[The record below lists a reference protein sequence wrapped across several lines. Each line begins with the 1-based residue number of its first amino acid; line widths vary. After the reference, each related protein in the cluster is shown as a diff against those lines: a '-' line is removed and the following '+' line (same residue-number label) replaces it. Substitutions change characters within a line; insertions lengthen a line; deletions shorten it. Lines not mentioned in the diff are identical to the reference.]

1 MDQRSYEMN
10 ELRQFHKQLEY
21 VEKAPLSERKEA
33 CREFHEAMV
42 KYPELV
48 GERIGWL
55 LDGNYGFGSYQ
66 AAHRIVKSPRMNRV
80 AALTQI
86 IAALEWQCP
95 NAMAR
100 AAWKKLSKAEQ
111 AHLDKVI
118 RHEIEHSAKETAGS
132 PRRVSR
138 RRRTRRS
145 PSKSEGNRPPWPGAS
160 SVYSYLY
167 RVLEKRSN
175 EAYLQRKEAGWHRK
189 KTKADKARDRI
200 VSDEFRDVISA
211 LNKGDEETLKA
222 IQMHYRQ
229 MGY

>member
-1 MDQRSYEMN
+1 MKRTYMNAGHYYVTDKDAGILARAVGRKLPPVGQTLRVEMPDGRLAWLARS
-10 ELRQFHKQLEY
+10 
-21 VEKAPLSERKEA
+21 S
-33 CREFHEAMV
+33 MV
-42 KYPELV
+42 YARYKGVPSLK
-48 GERIGWL
+48 RGWVWSVL
-55 LDGNYGFGSYQ
+55 LDDEVRAS
-66 AAHRIVKSPRMNRV
+66 RSPKRTRRSPSAKPQTSSRPPCECGDHDASWHGTDGYRV
-80 AALTQI
+80 YLCDA
-86 IAALEWQCP
+86 C
-95 NAMAR
+95 
-100 AAWKKLSKAEQ
+100 WKKHTMA
-111 AHLDKVI
+111 
-118 RHEIEHSAKETAGS
+118 
-132 PRRVSR
+132 
-138 RRRTRRS
+138 RTRRS
-145 PSKSEGNRPPWPGAS
+145 PSKSEGNLPPWPGAS